1 VGGKC
6 KVITNREKVEQFER
20 EYVRSRETDYRENL
34 RIFEALHREAL
45 SLGALPLKDPLEGL
59 EVDIMMA
66 RVINSVR
73 EPS

>member
-6 KVITNREKVEQFER
+6 NVITNREKVEQFER

-45 SLGALPLKDPLEGL
+45 SFGALPLKDPLEGL